1 LGRRPAPWSARRIL
15 SGDDVVFDIIS
26 RMDARSIVLEARL
39 GAGLSQRELARRS
52 GIPQAAISRIE
63 RGLVSPRTET
73 LDRLLRACGRD
84 VGLVVRPGTGLDR
97 TLIRDKLRLTT
108 AERARLAVREWEN
121 TRAFDRAVRR

>member
-1 LGRRPAPWSARRIL
+1 LGRRPTASSARPIP
-15 SGDDVVFDIIS
+15 SSDDVVFDIIS
-26 RMDARSIVLEARL
+26 RMDARSILLEARL

-52 GIPQAAISRIE
+52 GVPQAAISRIE